1 MYNKFFNLFF
11 VSFLFIACNG
21 QTSKNIEVITA
32 PDFSQ
37 KIIATPNAQIIDV
50 RTSEEFESGHI
61 DNATNV
67 DWFNKDF
74 EKNVASLDKTK
85 PVFVYCKSGGRS
97 AKAADKLAQMGY
109 TKIYDLQGGYLKWDS
124 AGLAPASDKIIGIC
138 SQEYAEL
145 LNNDKE
151 VLISFYA
158 PWCAPC
164 KKMEPYMLQM
174 QKESNDKYVIV
185 RLNADEN
192 KTIMKELK
200 IDELPTLL
208 LYKNKEM
215 VWKHSG
221 FISEE
226 DLKKQL

>member
-1 MYNKFFNLFF
+1 MKTKLFLISIF
-11 VSFLFIACNG
+11 SFLFLACNG
-21 QTSKNIEVITA
+21 QTSKNIEVISATE
-32 PDFSQ
+32 FSQ
-37 KIIATPNAQIIDV
+37 KILATPKAQILDV

-61 DNATNV
+61 DNAKNT
-67 DWFNKDF
+67 DWFSADF
-74 EKNVASLDKTK
+74 EKSTANLDKTK
-85 PVFVYCKSGGRS
+85 PIFVYCKAGGRS
-97 AKAADKLAQMGY
+97 AKASDKLAQLGF
-109 TKIYDLQGGYLKWDS
+109 TQIYDLDGGFLKWES
-124 AGLAPASDKIIGIC
+124 AGLAPSNDKIIGIC

-151 VLISFYA
+151 VLINFYA

-174 QKESNDKYVIV
+174 QKDGKDKYVIV

-192 KTIMKELK
+192 KTIMKDLK